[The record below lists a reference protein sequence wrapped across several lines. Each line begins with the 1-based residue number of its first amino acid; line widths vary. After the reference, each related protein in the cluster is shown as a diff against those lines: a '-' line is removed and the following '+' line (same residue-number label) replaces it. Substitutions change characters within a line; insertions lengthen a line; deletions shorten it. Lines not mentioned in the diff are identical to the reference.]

1 MTINELASELN
12 VSTQAIYQRLK
23 RAGFTV
29 DSLKDPNKPTNSG
42 ILSDAGISIIRSLY
56 SKVTNVSTPTNIQQP
71 AAPADADAI
80 NQLVNQLNTL
90 TAERDHLTAE
100 RDRLAADN
108 AALTAAASADRQT
121 IAALTA
127 QLATLSEQAMQ
138 QAAAAQ
144 RLADQAQ
151 QLHALHLKALPQ
163 PSAHPVRQW
172 LHSLFRHDANTNTG
186 SDD

>member
-1 MTINELASELN
+1 MTINDLAAELN
-12 VSTQAIYQRLK
+12 VSAQAIYQRLK
-23 RAGFTV
+23 RAGFNV
-29 DSLKDPNKPTNSG
+29 ESLRDPNKPANSG
-42 ILSDAGISIIRSLY
+42 ILSKAGVSIIRSLY
-56 SKVTNVSTPTNIQQP
+56 SKAPNASTPSTSP
-71 AAPADADAI
+71 DTSAI
-80 NQLVNQLNTL
+80 TQLLAQFG
-90 TAERDHLTAE
+90 ELTAE
-100 RDRLAADN
+100 RDRIAAERDQLAADN
-108 AALTAAASADRQT
+108 AALIAAASADRQT

-127 QLATLSEQAMQ
+127 QLATLTEQAMQ